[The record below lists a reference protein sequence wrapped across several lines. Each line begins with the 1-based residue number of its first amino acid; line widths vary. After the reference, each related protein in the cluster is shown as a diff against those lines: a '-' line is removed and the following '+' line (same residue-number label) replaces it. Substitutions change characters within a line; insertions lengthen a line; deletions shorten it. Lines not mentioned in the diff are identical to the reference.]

1 MPRQFETE
9 NNIRQQDLE
18 ELVNN
23 SVFDKFRD
31 KTVLIT
37 GATGFIGSETVLAFL
52 CANRIKNLN
61 TKIVALVRNL
71 EKAHKIFEHIIDDCN
86 LEIIVQDIIE
96 PIEYTGNVD
105 YIIHCASNTQSKY
118 MLEKPATTASIILDG
133 TKRVLDFAKE
143 KKVISTVFLSSIE
156 VYGSIDSDLE
166 IKENDNVGQ
175 IDITSPRSSYPLA
188 KRMAENLCVDYSTEY
203 GIDTKIARLTQ
214 IIGAGIKYNDTR
226 VFAQFARSVIEQQDI
241 VLHTKGETTR
251 NYCYITDCVSGILS
265 ILIDGKNK
273 EIYNVANSDTKCS
286 IREIAEK
293 FAKMGNLDIKYETKE
308 HKEYPPEIKCC
319 LNSDKLLSLG
329 WEPQIMLQEM
339 LDRLT
344 KSMNRDRKNE
354 V

>member
-166 IKENDNVGQ
+166 IKEDDNVGQ

-203 GIDTKIARLTQ
+203 GIDIKIARLTQ
-214 IIGAGIKYNDTR
+214 IMGAGIEYNDTR
-226 VFAQFARSVIEQQDI
+226 VFAQFARSVIEKRDI
-241 VLHTKGETTR
+241 VLHTKGETIR

-286 IREIAEK
+286 IKEMAEK
-293 FAKMGNLDIKYETKE
+293 FAEMGNIQLSYKLEE
-308 HKEYPPEIKCC
+308 HKEYLPTIKCC
-319 LNSDKLLSLG
+319 LNSYKLQNLC
-329 WEPQIMLQEM
+329 WKPQIMLQEM
-339 LDRLT
+339 LDRLI